1 MPLERVSQ
9 GFKDVSMTFQKHPLT
24 SDILALKNESA
35 IARSVRNIVF
45 TVPGEKFFDE
55 DFGSRISQA
64 LFENINDISA
74 NIIKNEIES
83 SLKIYEPRVNVREV
97 EVRPNFDQNEFNV
110 TIIYEIIGADGPAQE
125 LQFVLQSTR

>member
-55 DFGSRISQA
+55 DFGSRISQS

-74 NIIKNEIES
+74 NIIKNEIKS
-83 SLKIYEPRVNVREV
+83 SLKLYEPRVNVREV
-97 EVRPNFDQNEFNV
+97 EVKPNFDQNEFNV
-110 TIIYEIIGADGPAQE
+110 TIIYEIIGADVPAQE
-125 LQFVLQSTR
+125 LQFVLESTR

>member
-55 DFGSRISQA
+55 DFGSRISQS

-74 NIIKNEIES
+74 NIIRNEIKS
-83 SLKIYEPRVNVREV
+83 SLRLYEPRVNVREV
-97 EVRPNFDQNEFNV
+97 EVKPNFDQNEFNV
-110 TIIYEIIGADGPAQE
+110 TIIYEIIGADVPAQE

>member
-110 TIIYEIIGADGPAQE
+110 TIIYEIIGADVPAQE
-125 LQFVLQSTR
+125 LQFVLQPTR

>member
-1 MPLERVSQ
+1 VPLERVSQ

-45 TVPGEKFFDE
+45 TVPGEKFFNE
-55 DFGSRISQA
+55 DFGSRISQS

-74 NIIKNEIES
+74 NIIKNEIKN
-83 SLKIYEPRVNVREV
+83 SLKLYEPRVNVREV
-97 EVRPNFDQNEFNV
+97 EVKPNFDQNEFNV
-110 TIIYEIIGADGPAQE
+110 TIIYEIIGADVPAQE
-125 LQFVLQSTR
+125 LQFVLESTR

>member
-24 SDILALKNESA
+24 SDIIALKNESA

-110 TIIYEIIGADGPAQE
+110 TIIYEIIGADVPAQE

>member
-24 SDILALKNESA
+24 SDISALKNESA

-110 TIIYEIIGADGPAQE
+110 TIIYEIIGADVPAQE

>member
-55 DFGSRISQA
+55 DFGSRISQS

-74 NIIKNEIES
+74 NIIRNEIKS
-83 SLKIYEPRVNVREV
+83 SLKLYEPRVNVKEV
-97 EVRPNFDQNEFNV
+97 EVKPNFDQNEFNA
-110 TIIYEIIGADGPAQE
+110 TIVYEIIGADVPPQE

>member
-1 MPLERVSQ
+1 VPLERVSQ

-55 DFGSRISQA
+55 DFGSRISQS

-74 NIIKNEIES
+74 NIIRNEIKS
-83 SLKIYEPRVNVREV
+83 SLRLYEPRVNVREV
-97 EVRPNFDQNEFNV
+97 EVKPNFEQNEFNV
-110 TIIYEIIGADGPAQE
+110 TIIYEIIGADVPAQE
-125 LQFVLQSTR
+125 LQFVLESTR

>member
-1 MPLERVSQ
+1 VPLERVSQ

-45 TVPGEKFFDE
+45 TVPGEKFFNE
-55 DFGSRISQA
+55 DFGSRISQS

-74 NIIKNEIES
+74 NIIKNEIKS
-83 SLKIYEPRVNVREV
+83 SLKLYEPRVNVKEV
-97 EVRPNFDQNEFNV
+97 EVNPNFDQNEFNV
-110 TIIYEIIGADGPAQE
+110 TIIYEIIGADVPPQE
-125 LQFVLQSTR
+125 LQFVLESTR

>member
-24 SDILALKNESA
+24 SDIIALKNESA

-55 DFGSRISQA
+55 DFGSQISQA

-74 NIIKNEIES
+74 NIIRSEIKS
-83 SLKIYEPRVNVREV
+83 SLRSYEPRVKVREV
-97 EVRPNFDQNEFNV
+97 NVEPNFDQNEFNA
-110 TIIYEIIGADGPAQE
+110 TIIYEIIGADVPPQE

>member
-45 TVPGEKFFDE
+45 TVPGEKFFNE
-55 DFGSRISQA
+55 DFGSRISQS

-74 NIIKNEIES
+74 NIIKNEIKS
-83 SLKIYEPRVNVREV
+83 SLKLYEPRVNVKEV
-97 EVRPNFDQNEFNV
+97 EVNPNFDQNEFNV
-110 TIIYEIIGADGPAQE
+110 TIIYEIIGADVPPQE
-125 LQFVLQSTR
+125 LQFVLESTR

>member
-24 SDILALKNESA
+24 SDIIALKNESA

-45 TVPGEKFFDE
+45 TVPGEKPFNE
-55 DFGSRISQA
+55 DFGSQISQA

-74 NIIKNEIES
+74 NIIKSEIKS
-83 SLKIYEPRVNVREV
+83 SLLRYEPRVNVREV
-97 EVRPNFDQNEFNV
+97 KVEPNFDQNEFNA
-110 TIIYEIIGADGPAQE
+110 TIIYEIIGADVPPQE

>member
-45 TVPGEKFFDE
+45 TVPGEKPFDE
-55 DFGSRISQA
+55 DFGSQISQA

-74 NIIKNEIES
+74 NIIKSEIQS
-83 SLKIYEPRVNVREV
+83 SLKRYEPRVNVREV
-97 EVRPNFDQNEFNV
+97 EVNPNFDQNEFNV
-110 TIIYEIIGADGPAQE
+110 TIVYEIIGADVPPQE

>member
-35 IARSVRNIVF
+35 IARSVRNIIF
-45 TVPGEKFFDE
+45 TVPGEKFFNE

-110 TIIYEIIGADGPAQE
+110 TIIYEIIGADVPAQE

>member
-110 TIIYEIIGADGPAQE
+110 TIIYEIIGANVPAQE

>member
-45 TVPGEKFFDE
+45 TVPGEKFFNE
-55 DFGSRISQA
+55 DFGSRISQS

-74 NIIKNEIES
+74 NIIRNEIKS
-83 SLKIYEPRVNVREV
+83 SLKLYEPRVNVREV
-97 EVRPNFDQNEFNV
+97 DVKPNFDQNEFNV
-110 TIIYEIIGADGPAQE
+110 TIIYEIIGADVPAQE
-125 LQFVLQSTR
+125 LQFVLESTR